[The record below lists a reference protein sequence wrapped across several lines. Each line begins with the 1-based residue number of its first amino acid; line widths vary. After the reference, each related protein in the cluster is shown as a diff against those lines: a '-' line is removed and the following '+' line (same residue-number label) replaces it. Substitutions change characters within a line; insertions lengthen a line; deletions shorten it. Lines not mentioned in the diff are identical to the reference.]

1 MKNQVQNKLSF
12 EERQIRRR
20 NQKVN
25 KLRFIQGIREV
36 FSKKLKLTI
45 FSLYIIISLFIW
57 FLFVYDPSSYKDIF
71 KLLVYILFWFVFG
84 IFASGILMW
93 FGKPKKAQKIEDDI
107 KDVLNIKEDHKVPIF
122 VSIFKRRCNVNT
134 NINTFKFYSPDYYKE
149 RYEEK
154 RTDIEQKLSIKII
167 DKIESDQEY
176 IYFDFILK
184 KNIKS
189 KGELKDDRI

>member
-25 KLRFIQGIREV
+25 KLRFRQGIKEI
-36 FSKKLKLTI
+36 FSKRLKLI
-45 FSLYIIISLFIW
+45 LFSIYIIISIFIWILFI
-57 FLFVYDPSSYKDIF
+57 YDPNDYNNIVR
-71 KLLVYILFWFVFG
+71 LLVYILFWFVFG
-84 IFASGILMW
+84 TFTFGIITW

-154 RTDIEQKLSIKII
+154 RTDIEQKLGIKII

-184 KNIKS
+184 KNIKL

>member
-36 FSKKLKLTI
+36 FSKKFKLTI
-45 FSLYIIISLFIW
+45 FSLYIIISIFIWLLFI
-57 FLFVYDPSSYKDIF
+57 YDPNDYKNIVR
-71 KLLVYILFWFVFG
+71 LLVYILFWLVFG
-84 IFASGILMW
+84 TFTFGIITW
-93 FGKPKKAQKIEDDI
+93 FGKPKKAQEIEDDI
-107 KDVLNIKEDHKVPIF
+107 KDILNIKEDHKVPIF

-154 RTDIEQKLSIKII
+154 RTDIEQKLGIKII

>member
-25 KLRFIQGIREV
+25 ELRFKQGIKEI
-36 FSKKLKLTI
+36 FSKKLKFII
-45 FSLYIIISLFIW
+45 FSIYIIVAI
-57 FLFVYDPSSYKDIF
+57 FLWILIYDPSSYKNILI
-71 KLLVYILFWFVFG
+71 LLAYILFWLIFG
-84 IFASGILMW
+84 IFAFGIITW
-93 FGKPKKAQKIEDDI
+93 FGKPKKAKKIEDDI

-122 VSIFKRRCNVNT
+122 VSIFKRRCNISTNVNT
-134 NINTFKFYSPDYYKE
+134 YKFYSPDFSETK
-149 RYEEK
+149 YEEK
-154 RTDIEQKLSIKII
+154 RTDIEQKLGIKIL
-167 DKIESDQEY
+167 DKVESDQEF
-176 IYFDFILK
+176 IYFDSISK

>member
-36 FSKKLKLTI
+36 FSKKFKLTI
-45 FSLYIIISLFIW
+45 FSLYIIISIFIWLLFI
-57 FLFVYDPSSYKDIF
+57 YDPNDYKNIVR
-71 KLLVYILFWFVFG
+71 LLVYILFWLVFG
-84 IFASGILMW
+84 TFTFGIITW

-122 VSIFKRRCNVNT
+122 VSTFKRRCNVNT
-134 NINTFKFYSPDYYKE
+134 NINTYKFYSPDYSKDK
-149 RYEEK
+149 YEEK
-154 RTDIEQKLSIKII
+154 RTDIEQKLGIKIL
-167 DKIESDQEY
+167 DKIESDRDF
-176 IYFDFILK
+176 IYFDAIFK
-184 KNIKS
+184 KNIKPM
-189 KGELKDDRI
+189 KELKDDRI